1 MTRTWIVFGSNVC
14 DLESSFDPFHCK
26 LYGCYAFSPIVV
38 LPHYVTCMFCALVA
52 LAHCNGTFTVKVDVG
67 GFHVVSS
74 IPSNSANS
82 ICRWLAA
89 MTAMHHSL

>member
-1 MTRTWIVFGSNVC
+1 
-14 DLESSFDPFHCK
+14 
-26 LYGCYAFSPIVV
+26 
-38 LPHYVTCMFCALVA
+38 MFCALVA